1 MSRYSLNLNDLT
13 VDSFATA
20 SAGSSI
26 MGPPPSMDTVGACCE
41 EMYIMAPI
49 TAHTDPC
56 DVCCQQQ

>member
-1 MSRYSLNLNDLT
+1 MSRYTLNLNDLA

-20 SAGSSI
+20 SADSGI
-26 MGPPPSMDTVGACCE
+26 MIPPPSLTDPACCE